1 MKYYLIFIVSL
12 ILFSCQ
18 EEITLDL
25 PQAEMK
31 LVVEGAIEPGF
42 PPYVILTQ
50 NQGYFD
56 EIDIDTYSN
65 LFVNN
70 VDTVKVWYYKDSG
83 EKEIKFLSKIEG
95 VDSLPTIFTD
105 LSYDF
110 SGNFPYYFSQ
120 EEKKYYLEIKWN
132 NQIITAETTI
142 PKSTPLDCLWVEQS
156 ETADKDFKCDIRAI
170 YSDPADIQNNIII
183 KSRRI
188 QHYSFSEDSCKT
200 KDIPDFPLQ
209 LIDAGSDI
217 LVNGESFETYFPK
230 PKENGFPTGAYN
242 SMREEECSD
251 GNTLEIK
258 EDIVLIKFSQIDEA
272 SLKFWRGLI
281 RQRGTNGNP
290 FSEPKNLVSNINGGL
305 GVWTG
310 YSPVYYKVPI
320 VKETTIFGDSI
331 YTPKIEDIF

>member
-56 EIDIDTYSN
+56 EIDIDTYSD

-120 EEKKYYLEIKWN
+120 EEKTYYLQEVDLLLGQEKPLVLNNEVETKANGKEIN
-132 NQIITAETTI
+132 I
-142 PKSTPLDCLWVEQS
+142 S
-156 ETADKDFKCDIRAI
+156 E
-170 YSDPADIQNNIII
+170 
-183 KSRRI
+183 
-188 QHYSFSEDSCKT
+188 E
-200 KDIPDFPLQ
+200 
-209 LIDAGSDI
+209 
-217 LVNGESFETYFPK
+217 
-230 PKENGFPTGAYN
+230 
-242 SMREEECSD
+242 M
-251 GNTLEIK
+251 
-258 EDIVLIKFSQIDEA
+258 
-272 SLKFWRGLI
+272 
-281 RQRGTNGNP
+281 P
-290 FSEPKNLVSNINGGL
+290 F
-305 GVWTG
+305 
-310 YSPVYYKVPI
+310 
-320 VKETTIFGDSI
+320 
-331 YTPKIEDIF
+331 